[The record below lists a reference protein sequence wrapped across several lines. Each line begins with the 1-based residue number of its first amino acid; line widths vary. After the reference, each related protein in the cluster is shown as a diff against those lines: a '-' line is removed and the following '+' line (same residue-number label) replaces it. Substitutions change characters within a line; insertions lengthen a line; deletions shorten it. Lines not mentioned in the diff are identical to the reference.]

1 MMSNS
6 GRSIDNRQRN
16 HARRERLETINPGV
30 ILTASI
36 MSNRALQLCEI
47 GLLAMLAI
55 VIGCMAAQ
63 AQFDHTRLGTN
74 EQVVADQE
82 PKAEA
87 DLAALRAQVIEAH
100 NRTRAEA
107 KLPALV
113 ISPKLQ
119 AAAEAHAKDMA
130 AHGKMTHKGSDGST
144 IVERVKAQ
152 EYRYFRVGE
161 NIAHGRYTTARLMKG
176 WMDSP
181 PHKRNILGSFSQIG
195 VACATAEDGKRYW
208 CVTFGLPARR

>member
-1 MMSNS
+1 
-6 GRSIDNRQRN
+6 
-16 HARRERLETINPGV
+16 
-30 ILTASI
+30 
-36 MSNRALQLCEI
+36 MSNRATQLCEI
-47 GLLAMLAI
+47 GVLAASAI
-55 VIGCMAAQ
+55 VNGCTAAQ
-63 AQFDHTRLGTN
+63 AQSDHTRLGTN
-74 EQVVADQE
+74 GQVLSVQKPETD
-82 PKAEA
+82 A
-87 DLAALRAQVIEAH
+87 DLVALRVQVIEAH
-100 NRTRAEA
+100 NRIRAEA

-144 IVERVKAQ
+144 IVERVKAR

-161 NIAHGRYTTARLMKG
+161 NIAQGRYTTPRLMKG